1 MRTGSL
7 RAMCRRTGP
16 SAAMSGG
23 RWTRVSHIVPTTA
36 SRSLAGHSPARLLAC
51 LSLCS
56 WRRESVSVRES
67 ACRGRRGGRRC
78 AGAQCEEAG
87 VAMAIGCCT
96 LGWRTIQATAGVP
109 YRRLLFNAA
118 VVQCGICSMRHL
130 FNTGA
135 SCIIKYGGA
144 TVGAPGSRHTRC
156 RHTRCMHTRSRLGR
170 SGAG

>member
-7 RAMCRRTGP
+7 RGMCRRTGP

-96 LGWRTIQATAGVP
+96 LGWRTIQE
-109 YRRLLFNAA
+109 A
-118 VVQCGICSMRHL
+118 VVPCGSCSMRLL

-156 RHTRCMHTRSRLGR
+156 RHTRCRHTRSRLGR

>member
-78 AGAQCEEAG
+78 AGAQCERAG

-96 LGWRTIQATAGVP
+96 LGWRTIQE
-109 YRRLLFNAA
+109 A
-118 VVQCGICSMRHL
+118 VVQCGSCSMRQL

-156 RHTRCMHTRSRLGR
+156 RHTRCRHTRSRLGR

>member
-36 SRSLAGHSPARLLAC
+36 SRSLAGHSPARSLAC

-96 LGWRTIQATAGVP
+96 LGWRTIQE
-109 YRRLLFNAA
+109 A
-118 VVQCGICSMRHL
+118 VVQCGSCSMRQL

-156 RHTRCMHTRSRLGR
+156 RHTRCRHTRSRLGR

>member
-1 MRTGSL
+1 VRTGSL

-36 SRSLAGHSPARLLAC
+36 SRSLAGHSPARSLAC

-78 AGAQCEEAG
+78 ADAQCERAG

-96 LGWRTIQATAGVP
+96 LGWRTIQE
-109 YRRLLFNAA
+109 A
-118 VVQCGICSMRHL
+118 VVQCGCCSIQEPAVSS
-130 FNTGA
+130 N
-135 SCIIKYGGA
+135 
-144 TVGAPGSRHTRC
+144 TVGQ
-156 RHTRCMHTRSRLGR
+156 RLGR
-170 SGAG
+170 LVQGTLVAGTLVAGTLVQGSGGAGQASKRKGKPLGEP